1 MAQKS
6 ILGESKDIDITDM
19 FHNPKGFKH
28 VNELAVDTH
37 TGDVMVFISQ
47 GKGTPHK
54 ICLFNS
60 DLKEVCP
67 VDKTRTKRLRE
78 LELLGLTETINK
90 KIEEKDRT
98 FIHYRLTKRG
108 KNIVSIALKM
118 LEKEN

>member
-1 MAQKS
+1 MNGKS
-6 ILGESKDIDITDM
+6 MSKWKNLEIIGKPYALDILETISKS
-19 FHNPKGFKH
+19 PKRY
-28 VNELAVDTH
+28 
-37 TGDVMVFISQ
+37 
-47 GKGTPHK
+47 
-54 ICLFNS
+54 S